1 MTKLSEKTR
10 HRIFSAVAAKV
21 SQKRTHFYMR
31 YLPLATAITL
41 TFGVTF
47 DAALADVFSID
58 DPEVVKGEHTV
69 ELNSA
74 FQDSFPV
81 NADPLL
87 NSWELEYTYGLTK
100 WWNVAPR
107 IDFDT
112 PEGDDFHATV
122 AGVENIFSL
131 GEVGDVLALAWF
143 AEIEAGVHRDETN
156 EVTIGPIIQ
165 FGGEKASLT
174 LNPYF
179 EKAFGRNHEAGVNFT
194 YGWQVKASL
203 SEHLAFSVEGYGE
216 IPNIAD
222 SPGIDFQEHR
232 IGPVLCFEHEL
243 RGGEKARTLELEAGI
258 LFGLTEATPD
268 VTGKVNAAFVF

>member
-1 MTKLSEKTR
+1 MQYRTL
-10 HRIFSAVAAKV
+10 HLAVATAL
-21 SQKRTHFYMR
+21 M
-31 YLPLATAITL
+31 LAP
-41 TFGVTF
+41 TF
-47 DAALADVFSID
+47 DFALADVFSID
-58 DPEVVKGEHTV
+58 EPEVVKGEQTI

-74 FQDSFPV
+74 FQGGFPI
-81 NADPLL
+81 NADPVL

-112 PEGDDFHATV
+112 PQGDDFHATV

-131 GEVGDVLALAWF
+131 GEVQDVLALAWF
-143 AEIEAGVHRDETN
+143 AEIEAGVHQDETN

-165 FGGEKASLT
+165 FGGEKASVT

-179 EKAFGRNHEAGVNFT
+179 EKTFGRNHEEGVDFT
-194 YGWQVKASL
+194 YGWQAKASL
-203 SEHLAFSVEGYGE
+203 GEHLAFGVEGYGE
-216 IPNIAD
+216 VPNIAD

-232 IGPVLCFEHEL
+232 IGPVFYFEHEL
-243 RGGEKARTLELEAGI
+243 RGGEKERTLELEAGI

-268 VTGKVNAAFVF
+268 VTGKVNAALVF